1 MMFFKIFLMEKSD
14 ADDLPLP
21 LMLLVEKFLQSFF
34 AGRLS
39 SSEKWFSMPWK
50 IYRKILLISGIL
62 SQYVITGK
70 L

>member
-39 SSEKWFSMPWK
+39 SSE
-50 IYRKILLISGIL
+50 
-62 SQYVITGK
+62 
-70 L
+70 